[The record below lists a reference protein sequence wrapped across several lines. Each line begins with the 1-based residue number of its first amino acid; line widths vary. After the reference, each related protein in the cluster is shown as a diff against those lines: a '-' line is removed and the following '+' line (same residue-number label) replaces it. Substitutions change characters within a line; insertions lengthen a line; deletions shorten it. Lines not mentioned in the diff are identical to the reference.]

1 MANVRVSDNLHQT
14 LRRLATIQGKS
25 MQMIIEQA
33 VEEHRRKMFMT
44 EMNAAFQALK
54 DNPEAWQAEQDE
66 RKIWEQTLTDGDKDA

>member
-1 MANVRVSDNLHQT
+1 MANVRVSENLHQI

-25 MQMIIEQA
+25 MQMILEQA
-33 VEEHRRKMFMT
+33 VEEYRRKMFMA

-66 RKIWEQTLTDGDKDA
+66 RKLWEQT

>member
-25 MQMIIEQA
+25 MQVIIEQA

-66 RKIWEQTLTDGDKDA
+66 RKLWEQTLMDGDQ

>member
-33 VEEHRRKMFMT
+33 VEEYRRSLFMT
-44 EMNAAFQALK
+44 ELNAAFQALK